1 MCGPETTA
9 CSSPKGV
16 RLSLGNFLTKSG
28 SHKRRPSDQTD
39 KLDEYAMWPRDPQH
53 LFVRKVE
60 YLGETQID
68 SSRIE
73 ISSRYD
79 RPPWKPDN
87 EKQFDVR
94 ICAFGPGTSSE
105 CYRMETIRTLEEDYG
120 KHVKIY
126 TDRSKMGDIIGYAV
140 VREEHTIKNCASK
153 SGVQC
158 GAVCNY

>member
-1 MCGPETTA
+1 
-9 CSSPKGV
+9 
-16 RLSLGNFLTKSG
+16 
-28 SHKRRPSDQTD
+28 
-39 KLDEYAMWPRDPQH
+39 MWPRDPQP

-68 SSRIE
+68 SRRIE

-79 RPPWKPDN
+79 RPDN

-94 ICAFGPGTSSE
+94 LCAFGPGTSSE
-105 CYRMETIRTLEEDYG
+105 CYRMETTRTLEEDYG

-126 TDRSKMGDIIGYAV
+126 SDRSKMGDIIGYAV
-140 VREEHTIKNCASK
+140 VREVYTIKNCASK

-158 GAVCNY
+158 EAVCNY